1 MMFRLLVVPKNHV
14 QAIEVIGFICARLK
28 VVWFKQR
35 KSADHARDGI
45 YR

>member
-14 QAIEVIGFICARLK
+14 QAIEAIGFIRARLK
-28 VVWFKQR
+28 VAWFKRR
-35 KSADHARDGI
+35 KSAGHARDGI